1 MMQLLADIL
10 KESGKTLLLLL
21 VALACIAI
29 ALLNDDMY
37 SLATFAFM
45 FVMLVHVLLSRVES
59 GLKFGKYEWVS
70 LGVGIV
76 CVAGYAAAYVL
87 PTVGWLPH
95 PIPPDLEAW
104 IPDEAKTASL
114 MALVFSLVVLVDSS
128 YQISKNEIRIDNAER
143 EISQLNKRI
152 DEITN
157 SQRDGRAQPK

>member
-1 MMQLLADIL
+1 MIVGKL
-10 KESGKTLLLLL
+10 KELGVTLLFML

-59 GLKFGKYEWVS
+59 GLKFGRYEWVS
-70 LGVGIV
+70 LGVGTV

-95 PIPPDLEAW
+95 PIPPDLEVW

-128 YQISKNEIRIDNAER
+128 YQISKNEIRINNAKEK
-143 EISQLNKRI
+143 SASL
-152 DEITN
+152 TN
-157 SQRDGRAQPK
+157 G